1 MLCDTFCLQ
10 SESGEVVN
18 TLVGTRFTTVRFQDN
33 ADIRV
38 NQLNI
43 STETYNTILSNTFGI
58 CIPTGVD
65 IQKTE
70 DGIIMS
76 MDEYA
81 DAIEDVE
88 DIRKADNGEKLT
100 KQKLKSYR
108 KYTGWHQTPDQICL
122 FMR

>member
-58 CIPTGVD
+58 CIPAGVD
-65 IQKTE
+65 IQK
-70 DGIIMS
+70 IMQ
-76 MDEYA
+76 
-81 DAIEDVE
+81 
-88 DIRKADNGEKLT
+88 EK
-100 KQKLKSYR
+100 KIKESY
-108 KYTGWHQTPDQICL
+108 
-122 FMR
+122 